1 MLGYLEDLTLRV
13 ARGIGEL
20 SEPTRRRHAQ
30 FLLSKQQADG
40 GFPGREGG
48 SDLYYTGFA
57 LRSLAVLGELQ
68 GSVAERAAEFLRAR
82 LGGRESIIDFFS
94 LLYSAALLDASAAI
108 HLFDSVNDDWRDGVA
123 ATIEQLRVD
132 GGGYGK
138 SPEGGAGSTYHTF
151 LVLLCYQM
159 IDHPLP
165 KPQQAIDFLQS
176 QRAEGGGFR
185 EIRVSKRAGT
195 NPTAAAV
202 AGLRMLDAL
211 NDKDRKETIAFLV
224 EMQNDEGGLRANSR
238 IPIAD
243 VLSTFTGWVTLAD
256 LEATGEIDISA
267 AARYIKSLEQPTGGF
282 LGAAWDTEC
291 DIEYTFYG
299 LGCLALERGSV
310 K

>member
-1 MLGYLEDLTLRV
+1 MPGYLENLTLRV
-13 ARGIGEL
+13 ARGIAEL
-20 SEPTRRRHAQ
+20 PEPTRRRHAQ
-30 FLLSKQQADG
+30 FILSKQQVDG

-57 LRSLAVLGELQ
+57 LRALAVLGELQ
-68 GSVAERAAEFLRAR
+68 GNVAEGAAHFLRAR

-108 HLFDSVNDDWRDGVA
+108 DLFDAANDDWRDGVA
-123 ATIEQLRVD
+123 AALERLRSDD
-132 GGGYGK
+132 GGYAK

-151 LVLLCYQM
+151 LVLLCRQL
-159 IDHPLP
+159 IDQPLP
-165 KPQQAIDFLQS
+165 EPQRAIDFLQS
-176 QRAEGGGFR
+176 QRGEGGGFR

-202 AGLRMLDAL
+202 AALRILDAL
-211 NDKDRKETIAFLV
+211 DDDDRKGTIAFLV

-243 VLSTFTGWVTLAD
+243 VLSTFTGLVTLGD
-256 LEATGEIDISA
+256 LGAMGEIDTSA
-267 AARYIKSLEQPTGGF
+267 AVRYSESLEQPTGGF
-282 LGAAWDTEC
+282 FGAAWDTQC

-299 LGCLALERGSV
+299 LGCLALGRGC
-310 K
+310 